1 MTSFAPQYRP
11 VAMTIAGSDS
21 SCGAGIQVDLR
32 MFSARGVY
40 GATVLTALTAQNPL
54 EVRAVQG
61 LEASF
66 VQTQMETVLEAMPVA
81 AIKTG
86 MLWSADIIKTVASVL
101 EAYPQL
107 PCVVDPVMIA
117 TSGAQLRL
125 LLMPTK
131 PTFYPNV
138 PWPRQ
143 TLMKPKFF

>member
-1 MTSFAPQYRP
+1 
-11 VAMTIAGSDS
+11 
-21 SCGAGIQVDLR
+21 

-117 TSGAQLRL
+117 TSGAQLVTDTAIDAYKAHL
-125 LLMPTK
+125 LPQCT
-131 PTFYPNV
+131 
-138 PWPRQ
+138 WPRQ
-143 TLMKPKFF
+143 TLMKPKFFRGAIDQSQEDAACVTKNLAVMCC